1 MFNKLFPRVFDNAY
15 RGYKAALWLFGIV
28 AALKLVQSGAIIFNG
43 YSTVIGADGIPLD
56 TYTAAASQTIVGL
69 FGLISLWRLL
79 FCLLSILVLV
89 RYRSAVPLMLL
100 LFALQFLGAELLS
113 QFIPIVRIGTPPGII
128 VNLILFVLM
137 LIGLALSL
145 LNKRVHP

>member
-1 MFNKLFPRVFDNAY
+1 MFDKLFPRVFDNSY
-15 RGYKAALWLFGIV
+15 RGYKTALWLLGIV

-56 TYTAAASQTIVGL
+56 TYPAAASQTIVGL

-89 RYRSAVPLMLL
+89 QYRSAAPLMLL
-100 LFALQFLGAELLS
+100 LFALQFLGAELLG

>member
-1 MFNKLFPRVFDNAY
+1 MFDKLFPRVFDNAY
-15 RGYKAALWLFGIV
+15 RGYKAALWLLGTV

-56 TYTAAASQTIVGL
+56 TYPAAASQTIVGL

-145 LNKRVHP
+145 LNRRVHP